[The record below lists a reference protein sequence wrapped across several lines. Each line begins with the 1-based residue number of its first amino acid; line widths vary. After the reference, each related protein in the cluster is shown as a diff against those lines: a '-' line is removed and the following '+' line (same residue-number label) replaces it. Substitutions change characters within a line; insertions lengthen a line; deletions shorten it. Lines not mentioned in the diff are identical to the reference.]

1 MESNKNNNKKIV
13 ILGIVLLILA
23 GIIIIA
29 LKGVNVSLMFGKH
42 EAIEIKLEKEVTVA
56 DMNQICNEVFD
67 NKKFVVKGLEVFS
80 DSIQINVES
89 ITDEEKNNLIEKI
102 NEKYETSKSVDD
114 LKVYTVSNKRIRDV
128 VKDYIK
134 PMIISFAII
143 FVYMLIR
150 YRKINAIKIIIDFF
164 EKIILTEAILLSV
177 VAITRFPV
185 SNLLINIFMI
195 LAVVEL
201 IYYISQSE
209 KKLDK
214 VDEK

>member
-67 NKKFVVKGLEVFS
+67 NKKFVVKGLEVFL

-114 LKVYTVSNKRIRDV
+114 LKVFTVSNKRIRDV

-143 FVYMLIR
+143 LIYMLIR

-185 SNLLINIFMI
+185 SNSLINLFMV
-195 LAVVEL
+195 LVVVEL

-209 KKLDK
+209 KKLEK
-214 VDEK
+214 IDEK

>member
-67 NKKFVVKGLEVFS
+67 NKKFVVKGLEVFL

-114 LKVYTVSNKRIRDV
+114 LKVFTVSNKRIRDV

-143 FVYMLIR
+143 LIYMLIR

-164 EKIILTEAILLSV
+164 FFFLLTEAILLSV

-185 SNLLINIFMI
+185 SNSLINLFMV
-195 LAVVEL
+195 LVVVEL

-209 KKLDK
+209 KKLEK
-214 VDEK
+214 IDEK

>member
-150 YRKINAIKIIIDFF
+150 YRKINAIKIIKDFF
-164 EKIILTEAILLSV
+164 EKIILIEAILLSV
-177 VAITRFPV
+177 VAIIRLPV
-185 SNLLINIFMI
+185 SNSLINLFMI
-195 LAVVEL
+195 LAVAEL

-209 KKLDK
+209 KKLEK
-214 VDEK
+214 IDEK